1 MTILFDEDEIAKT
14 NRLVR
19 DKSQPITQD
28 DVVARVRRHIS
39 MVREKIYLLLL
50 TVARTVTSGVT

>member
-50 TVARTVTSGVT
+50 TVARTVKSGVT